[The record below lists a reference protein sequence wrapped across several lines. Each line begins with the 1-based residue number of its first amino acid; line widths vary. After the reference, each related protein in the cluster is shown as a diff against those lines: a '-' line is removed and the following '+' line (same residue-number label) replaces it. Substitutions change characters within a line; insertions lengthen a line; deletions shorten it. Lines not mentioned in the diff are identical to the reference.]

1 MYKEI
6 KSYHFL
12 HLRAVEENGNLWLE
26 VSISRNENYGQLVK
40 FKGCQSANDVYE
52 RVRAEIRHLL
62 YKGYTV
68 LQAYEIMT
76 KEKFFKIAKAERGQ

>member
-12 HLRAVEENGNLWLE
+12 HLKAVEENGNLWLE
-26 VSISRNENYGQLVK
+26 VSISRNKKYGQLVK
-40 FKGCQSANDVYE
+40 FKGCQLANDAYE

-62 YKGYTV
+62 YKGFTV
-68 LQAYEIMT
+68 SQAYEIMA
-76 KEKFFKIAKAERGQ
+76 KEKFFIIAKIGGK

>member
-6 KSYHFL
+6 KNYHFL
-12 HLRAVEENGNLWLE
+12 RLKAVEENENLWLE
-26 VSISRNENYGQLVK
+26 VAISRNESYGQVIK
-40 FKGCQSANDVYE
+40 FEECQSANDVYE
-52 RVRAEIRHLL
+52 RVRAEIRKLL

-76 KEKFFKIAKAERGQ
+76 KEKFFKIAKAERGK